1 VCGATSHVLQINMSC
16 HGKPR
21 GLNLVS
27 ENKQPLSQQKKIEEH
42 IKPTLYMYREPL
54 QNISYMHLL
63 GHQRTICFLFTM
75 FQFFSFS
82 FCFFVLCHTIAI
94 GSWTGRR
101 LECSFVLSPNS
112 VYMKNLHKSSP
123 KIERWVN
130 TRETGRVKSRP
141 VVSVR
146 RAASNFCQR
155 RVGWSAPKTCKQ

>member
-1 VCGATSHVLQINMSC
+1 LGLYGTLDYVAIYLHMALACTGRAFVHLVFSGQRYRLSSPLYICIENPSKIFHICISLGT
-16 HGKPR
+16 R
-21 GLNLVS
+21 GLYVS
-27 ENKQPLSQQKKIEEH
+27 YSP
-42 IKPTLYMYREPL
+42 
-54 QNISYMHLL
+54 
-63 GHQRTICFLFTM
+63 CFI
-75 FQFFSFS
+75 FFSFS
-82 FCFFVLCHTIAI
+82 FSFFVLCHTIAI
-94 GSWTGRR
+94 GSWTGRH

-112 VYMKNLHKSSP
+112 FYMKNLHKSSP